1 VSSVTDGREFASIG
15 GDFSLTAGE
24 SLQIAVGGAGLG
36 GDGTPE
42 SSPTECAVLSLLLG

>member
-1 VSSVTDGREFASIG
+1 MSSVTDGQEFASIG

-36 GDGTPE
+36 VTV
-42 SSPTECAVLSLLLG
+42 AVAEAAGS